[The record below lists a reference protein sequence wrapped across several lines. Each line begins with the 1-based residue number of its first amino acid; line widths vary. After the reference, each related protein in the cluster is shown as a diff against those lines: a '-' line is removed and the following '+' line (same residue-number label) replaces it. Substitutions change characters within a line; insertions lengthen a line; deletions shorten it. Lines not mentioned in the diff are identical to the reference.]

1 MYKRVIRPLL
11 FLIDPE
17 TIHNLVSGGLK
28 FFFSIP
34 GIPHFISRVFTVKH
48 DSLKRQVFG
57 LAFSNPVG
65 MAAGF
70 DKEARLYNH
79 LKHFGFSHVEIGTV
93 TPESQ
98 PGNPRPRLFR
108 IPKDKAMI
116 NRMGFNNRGVAEVVK
131 NLKKTKPKIIIGCN
145 IGKNTNTPNED
156 ALKDYCRVFE
166 AVYQY
171 VDYFV
176 INLSC
181 PNIKDL
187 HKLQDKE
194 NTKQILDEI
203 TRRNSEKP
211 VKKPV
216 LLKIGPDHD
225 EKKLDEIIEVVEQTG
240 IDGIIAT
247 NTTTTRENLT
257 TDSKQ
262 IEFIGD
268 GGLSGLPLKQKST
281 RTIAYISKKTK
292 GKLPVIGVGGIF
304 SPNDALEKLKAGAKL
319 IQIYT
324 GFIYEGPS
332 VVKKINKQLLKNT
345 DL

>member
-11 FLIDPE
+11 FLVDPE
-17 TIHNLVSGGLK
+17 TIHNIVATGFK
-28 FFFSIP
+28 VFFSIP
-34 GIPHFISRVFTVKH
+34 GMSWLISKLFTIN
-48 DSLKRQVFG
+48 DNRLKRELFG
-57 LAFSNPVG
+57 LKFSSPVG

-70 DKEARLYNH
+70 DKEAKLYNY

-93 TPESQ
+93 TPEAQ

-116 NRMGFNNRGVAEVVK
+116 NRMGFNSQGVAKVVK

-145 IGKNTNTPNED
+145 IGKNTNTPNEH
-156 ALKDYCRVFE
+156 ALNDYCRVFE

-187 HKLQDKE
+187 QKLQDKE
-194 NTKQILDEI
+194 NTKQILEEV

-211 VKKPV
+211 LKKPI
-216 LLKIGPDHD
+216 LLKIGPDHN
-225 EKKLDEIIEVVEQTG
+225 EKQLDEIIEVVEQTG
-240 IDGIIAT
+240 TDGIIAT
-247 NTTTTRENLT
+247 NTTTTRDNLT
-257 TDSKQ
+257 TNPKQ

-268 GGLSGLPLKQKST
+268 GGLSGKPLKQKST
-281 RTIAYISKKTK
+281 ETIAYISKKTG
-292 GKLPVIGVGGIF
+292 GKLPVIAVGGIF
-304 SPNDALEKLKAGAKL
+304 TATDALEKIEAGAKL
-319 IQIYT
+319 IQTYT

-332 VVKKINKQLLKNT
+332 IVKKINKKLLKAYNY
-345 DL
+345 